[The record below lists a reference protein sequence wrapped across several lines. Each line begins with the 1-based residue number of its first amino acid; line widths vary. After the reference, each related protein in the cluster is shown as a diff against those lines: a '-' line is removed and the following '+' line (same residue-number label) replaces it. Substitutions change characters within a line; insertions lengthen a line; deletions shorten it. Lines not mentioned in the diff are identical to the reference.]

1 MKTTKNKSCKFAI
14 IIDNEYT
21 VNDIATKITEDLIT
35 AGLIED
41 SVDDEV
47 ECESIIKDIIQ
58 NEITVFKNQKE
69 V

>member
-21 VNDIATKITEDLIT
+21 VNDIATKITGDLIT
-35 AGLIED
+35 AGLIKDCVE
-41 SVDDEV
+41 EEL
-47 ECESIIKDIIQ
+47 ECESIIQDIIQ
-58 NEITVFKNQKE
+58 NEISVFKNHKE